1 MTNLVASF
9 VAYARDKGIVYTL
22 KRSMKVCMRRIR
34 KRLVSKDVVG
44 KRPIDVM
51 TSVEDVVKA
60 DFVTEPYVAPKKI
73 NKTKLNIGWVLS
85 PISIGSG
92 GQHTIARFA
101 KSLQERGHNVT
112 FFIYESISQQPADYS
127 HQLLKE
133 HFDIDVRC
141 LPMSQAEKED
151 LDVLFA
157 TGWETAYPV
166 FNMKN
171 PAHKMYFV
179 QDFEPLFYGMGSKA
193 VLAEN
198 TYRFGFYG
206 ITAGRWLT
214 KKVGGYGMKADFFDF
229 GADLDIYRPTGK
241 TSKKKQICFYAR
253 PATERRAFEI
263 GVLTLAKFHQIH
275 PDYNIVF
282 FGWDV
287 SDYDIPFPY
296 ENRGIVS
303 PVELSSIYHDSQA
316 CLVLSLTNASLLPLE
331 LLAAGC
337 VPVMNDGENNRLVIG
352 ENSDIV
358 YTLDSPIELAK
369 GLDEVVSD
377 PDIEARCQRI
387 SKGAE
392 SASWDASYEK
402 FAKIIMREV
411 TTANHERD

>member
-1 MTNLVASF
+1 MRYIVAFFQYLRHNGLKVAVARTFSF
-9 VAYARDKGIVYTL
+9 V
-22 KRSMKVCMRRIR
+22 KRKI
-34 KRLVSKDVVG
+34 KRTPVVQNVVV

-51 TSVEDVVKA
+51 TSAEDVVAA
-60 DFVTEPYVAPKKI
+60 DFVAHPYQAPAKVAKD
-73 NKTKLNIGWVLS
+73 KLNIGWVLS

-112 FFIYESISQQPADYS
+112 FFIYESIAKQPAEYS

-133 HFDIDVRC
+133 HFDIDVKC
-141 LPMSQAEKED
+141 VPVKDIDKID

-166 FNMKN
+166 FNMKTN
-171 PAHKMYFV
+171 AHKMYFV
-179 QDFEPLFYGMGSKA
+179 QDYEPLFYGMGSKS

-206 ITAGRWLT
+206 VTAGRWLT
-214 KKVGGYGMKADFFDF
+214 KKVGEFDMPADYFDF
-229 GADLDIYRPTGK
+229 GADLDIYKPK
-241 TSKKKQICFYAR
+241 SQTSKKKQICFYGR
-253 PATERRAFEI
+253 PVTERRAFEI
-263 GVLTLAKFHQIH
+263 GVLALAKFHQMH

-296 ENRGIVS
+296 ENRGIVN
-303 PVELSSIYHDSQA
+303 PTQLAQIYHESEA

-337 VPVMNDGENNRLVIG
+337 VPVMNDGDNNRMVIG
-352 ENSDIV
+352 ENPDIV
-358 YTLDSPIELAK
+358 YTLDSPIELAH
-369 GLDEVVSD
+369 GLDEVVND
-377 PDIEARCQRI
+377 PDIEARCRRI
-387 SKGAE
+387 SKRAE
-392 SASWDASYEK
+392 SSSWDASYDK
-402 FAKIIMREV
+402 FEQIILREA
-411 TTANHERD
+411 TTQHHD

>member
-1 MTNLVASF
+1 MKYISVFFQYLRSNGVKVTFERCISF
-9 VAYARDKGIVYTL
+9 IKRKL
-22 KRSMKVCMRRIR
+22 KRSHAVQSVI
-34 KRLVSKDVVG
+34 S

-60 DFVTEPYVAPKKI
+60 DFVAEPYVAPKKVD
-73 NKTKLNIGWVLS
+73 KAKLNIGWVLS

-133 HFDIDVRC
+133 YFDIDVRC

-151 LDVLFA
+151 IDVLFA

-253 PATERRAFEI
+253 PVTERRAFEI

-402 FAKIIMREV
+402 FEKIIMREV
-411 TTANHERD
+411 TTASHERD

>member
-1 MTNLVASF
+1 
-9 VAYARDKGIVYTL
+9 
-22 KRSMKVCMRRIR
+22 
-34 KRLVSKDVVG
+34 
-44 KRPIDVM
+44 M

-60 DFVTEPYVAPKKI
+60 DFVAEPYVAPKKVD
-73 NKTKLNIGWVLS
+73 KAKLNIGWVLS

-141 LPMSQAEKED
+141 LPMRQADKED
-151 LDVLFA
+151 IDVLFA

-214 KKVGGYGMKADFFDF
+214 KKVGEYGMKADFFDF

-253 PATERRAFEI
+253 PVTERRAFEI

-387 SKGAE
+387 SKSAE
-392 SASWDASYEK
+392 SSSWDASYEK

-411 TTANHERD
+411 TTASHERD

>member
-1 MTNLVASF
+1 MKYISVFFQYLRSNGVKVTFERCISF
-9 VAYARDKGIVYTL
+9 IKRKL
-22 KRSMKVCMRRIR
+22 KRSHAVQSVI
-34 KRLVSKDVVG
+34 S

-60 DFVTEPYVAPKKI
+60 DFVAEPYVAPKKVD
-73 NKTKLNIGWVLS
+73 KAKLNIGWVLS

-151 LDVLFA
+151 IDVLFA

-253 PATERRAFEI
+253 PVTERRAFEI

-337 VPVMNDGENNRLVIG
+337 VPVMNDGENNPLVIG

-402 FAKIIMREV
+402 FEKIIMREV
-411 TTANHERD
+411 TTASHERD

>member
-1 MTNLVASF
+1 MKYISVFFQYLRSNGVKVTFERCISF
-9 VAYARDKGIVYTL
+9 IKRKL
-22 KRSMKVCMRRIR
+22 KRSHAVQSVI
-34 KRLVSKDVVG
+34 S

-60 DFVTEPYVAPKKI
+60 DFVAEPYVAPKKVD
-73 NKTKLNIGWVLS
+73 KAKLNIGWVLS

-151 LDVLFA
+151 IDVLFA

-171 PAHKMYFV
+171 PAHKMNFV

-253 PATERRAFEI
+253 PVTERRAFEI

-402 FAKIIMREV
+402 FEKIIMREV
-411 TTANHERD
+411 TTASHERD

>member
-1 MTNLVASF
+1 MKYISVFFQYLRSNGVKVTFERCISF
-9 VAYARDKGIVYTL
+9 IKRKL
-22 KRSMKVCMRRIR
+22 KRSHAVQSVI
-34 KRLVSKDVVG
+34 S

-51 TSVEDVVKA
+51 TSVKDVVKA
-60 DFVTEPYVAPKKI
+60 DFVAEPYVAPKKVD
-73 NKTKLNIGWVLS
+73 KAKLNIGWVLS

-151 LDVLFA
+151 IDVLFA

-253 PATERRAFEI
+253 PVTERRAFEI

-402 FAKIIMREV
+402 FEKIIMREV
-411 TTANHERD
+411 TTASHERD

>member
-1 MTNLVASF
+1 
-9 VAYARDKGIVYTL
+9 
-22 KRSMKVCMRRIR
+22 
-34 KRLVSKDVVG
+34 
-44 KRPIDVM
+44 
-51 TSVEDVVKA
+51 
-60 DFVTEPYVAPKKI
+60 
-73 NKTKLNIGWVLS
+73 
-85 PISIGSG
+85 
-92 GQHTIARFA
+92 
-101 KSLQERGHNVT
+101 
-112 FFIYESISQQPADYS
+112 
-127 HQLLKE
+127 
-133 HFDIDVRC
+133 
-141 LPMSQAEKED
+141 MSQADKED
-151 LDVLFA
+151 IDVLFA

-214 KKVGGYGMKADFFDF
+214 KKVGEYGMKADFFDF

-253 PATERRAFEI
+253 PVTERRAFEI

-387 SKGAE
+387 SKSAE
-392 SASWDASYEK
+392 SSSWDASYEK

-411 TTANHERD
+411 TTASHERD

>member
-1 MTNLVASF
+1 MKYISVFFQYLRSNGVKVTFERCISF
-9 VAYARDKGIVYTL
+9 IKRKL
-22 KRSMKVCMRRIR
+22 KRSHAVQSVI
-34 KRLVSKDVVG
+34 S

-60 DFVTEPYVAPKKI
+60 DFVAEPYVAPKKVD
-73 NKTKLNIGWVLS
+73 KAKLNIGWVLS

-151 LDVLFA
+151 IDVLFA

-206 ITAGRWLT
+206 ITAGCWLT

-253 PATERRAFEI
+253 PVTERRAFEI

-402 FAKIIMREV
+402 FEKIIMREV
-411 TTANHERD
+411 TTVNHE

>member
-1 MTNLVASF
+1 MN
-9 VAYARDKGIVYTL
+9 
-22 KRSMKVCMRRIR
+22 RIR
-34 KRLVSKDVVG
+34 VFFQYLRHNGAKVAFSRVFDFMKRKIRRTSVAQGVVT
-44 KRPIDVM
+44 KRAIDVM
-51 TSVEDVVKA
+51 TSAADVVSA
-60 DFVTEPYVAPKKI
+60 DFVANPYQKPRKL
-73 NKTKLNIGWVLS
+73 NKDKLNIGWVLS

-101 KSLQERGHNVT
+101 KSLQKRGHNVT
-112 FFIYESISQQPADYS
+112 FFIYESIAQQPAEYS

-141 LPMSQAEKED
+141 VPVAQAEKENI
-151 LDVLFA
+151 DVMFA

-166 FNMKN
+166 FNMKI

-206 ITAGRWLT
+206 VTAGRWLT
-214 KKVGGYGMKADFFDF
+214 KKVGEYGMKADFFDF
-229 GADLDIYRPTGK
+229 GADLDIYRPTENQK
-241 TSKKKQICFYAR
+241 KKKQICFYGR
-253 PATERRAFEI
+253 PVTERRAFEI
-263 GVLTLAKFHQIH
+263 GVLALAKFHQMH
-275 PDYNIVF
+275 PDYKIVF

-287 SDYDIPFPY
+287 SDFDIPFPY

-303 PVELSSIYHDSQA
+303 PSELAEIYHESQA

-337 VPVMNDGENNRLVIG
+337 VPVMNEGENNRLVIG
-352 ENSDIV
+352 ENPDIV

-377 PDIEARCQRI
+377 TNIELRCKRI
-387 SKGAE
+387 SKSAE
-392 SASWDASYEK
+392 SSSWDASYDK
-402 FAKIIMREV
+402 FERIILREA
-411 TTANHERD
+411 TATSHE

>member
-1 MTNLVASF
+1 MKYISVFFQYLRHNGIKVTFERCLSF
-9 VAYARDKGIVYTL
+9 M
-22 KRSMKVCMRRIR
+22 KRKLRRSHAAQSVIP
-34 KRLVSKDVVG
+34 

-60 DFVTEPYVAPKKI
+60 DFVTEPYIAPKKI

-85 PISIGSG
+85 PISSG

-101 KSLQERGHNVT
+101 KSLQERGHNIT
-112 FFIYESISQQPADYS
+112 FFIYESISRQPADYS

-133 HFDIDVRC
+133 HFDIDVPC

-151 LDVLFA
+151 IDVLFA

-206 ITAGRWLT
+206 ITAGCWLT
-214 KKVGGYGMKADFFDF
+214 KKVGEYGMKADFFDF
-229 GADLDIYRPTGK
+229 GADLDIYRPTEK

-253 PATERRAFEI
+253 PVTERRAFEI
-263 GVLTLAKFHQIH
+263 GVLTLTKFHQMH

-296 ENRGIVS
+296 ENRGIIS
-303 PVELSSIYHDSQA
+303 PAELSSIYHDSQA

-377 PDIEARCQRI
+377 SDIEARCQRI
-387 SKGAE
+387 SKSAE
-392 SASWDASYEK
+392 SSSWDASYEK

-411 TTANHERD
+411 TTANHE

>member
-1 MTNLVASF
+1 
-9 VAYARDKGIVYTL
+9 
-22 KRSMKVCMRRIR
+22 
-34 KRLVSKDVVG
+34 
-44 KRPIDVM
+44 M

-60 DFVTEPYVAPKKI
+60 DFVAEPYVAPKKVD
-73 NKTKLNIGWVLS
+73 KAKLNIGWVLS

-151 LDVLFA
+151 IDVLFA

-171 PAHKMYFV
+171 PVHKMYFV

-214 KKVGGYGMKADFFDF
+214 KKVGEYGMKADFFDF

-253 PATERRAFEI
+253 PVTERRAFEI

-387 SKGAE
+387 SKSAE
-392 SASWDASYEK
+392 SSSWDASYEK

-411 TTANHERD
+411 TTASHERD

>member
-1 MTNLVASF
+1 MKYISVFFQYLRSNGAKVTFERCISF
-9 VAYARDKGIVYTL
+9 IKRKL
-22 KRSMKVCMRRIR
+22 KRSHAVQSVI
-34 KRLVSKDVVG
+34 S

-60 DFVTEPYVAPKKI
+60 DFVAEPYVAPKKVD
-73 NKTKLNIGWVLS
+73 KAKLNIGWVLS

-151 LDVLFA
+151 IDVLFA

-253 PATERRAFEI
+253 PVTERRAFEI

-402 FAKIIMREV
+402 FEKIIMREV
-411 TTANHERD
+411 TTASHERD

>member
-60 DFVTEPYVAPKKI
+60 DFVAEPYVAPKKVD
-73 NKTKLNIGWVLS
+73 KAKLNIGWVLS

-141 LPMSQAEKED
+141 LPMSQADKED
-151 LDVLFA
+151 IDVLFA

-214 KKVGGYGMKADFFDF
+214 KKVGEYGMKADFFDF

-241 TSKKKQICFYAR
+241 TSKKN
-253 PATERRAFEI
+253 
-263 GVLTLAKFHQIH
+263 
-275 PDYNIVF
+275 NIVF

-387 SKGAE
+387 SKSAE
-392 SASWDASYEK
+392 SSSWDASYEK

-411 TTANHERD
+411 TTASHERD

>member
-60 DFVTEPYVAPKKI
+60 DFVAEPYVAPKKVD
-73 NKTKLNIGWVLS
+73 KAKLNIGWVLS

-141 LPMSQAEKED
+141 LPMSQADKED
-151 LDVLFA
+151 IDVLFA

-171 PAHKMYFV
+171 PA
-179 QDFEPLFYGMGSKA
+179 Q
-193 VLAEN
+193 
-198 TYRFGFYG
+198 
-206 ITAGRWLT
+206 
-214 KKVGGYGMKADFFDF
+214 
-229 GADLDIYRPTGK
+229 
-241 TSKKKQICFYAR
+241 
-253 PATERRAFEI
+253 
-263 GVLTLAKFHQIH
+263 
-275 PDYNIVF
+275 
-282 FGWDV
+282 
-287 SDYDIPFPY
+287 
-296 ENRGIVS
+296 
-303 PVELSSIYHDSQA
+303 
-316 CLVLSLTNASLLPLE
+316 
-331 LLAAGC
+331 
-337 VPVMNDGENNRLVIG
+337 
-352 ENSDIV
+352 
-358 YTLDSPIELAK
+358 
-369 GLDEVVSD
+369 
-377 PDIEARCQRI
+377 
-387 SKGAE
+387 
-392 SASWDASYEK
+392 
-402 FAKIIMREV
+402 
-411 TTANHERD
+411 